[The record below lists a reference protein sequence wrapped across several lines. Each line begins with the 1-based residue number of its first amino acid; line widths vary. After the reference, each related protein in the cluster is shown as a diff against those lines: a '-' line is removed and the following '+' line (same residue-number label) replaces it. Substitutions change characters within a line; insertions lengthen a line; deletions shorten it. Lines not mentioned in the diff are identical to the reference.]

1 MQVKVLF
8 NSSVPACDEY
18 YCAVYTLAQ
27 WRSVNYKFPI
37 LAQLIVFFMP
47 AMHVYMTVA
56 NVPSAMTSVSFFL
69 TQPAHTINEHTVMLV
84 LTP

>member
-18 YCAVYTLAQ
+18 YCAVHTC
-27 WRSVNYKFPI
+27 SVEKCEIKISYSCSTYS
-37 LAQLIVFFMP
+37 FFMP